1 MSLNISPLALKR
13 TPSNADP
20 RATARPLKKG
30 HLLIMNQRTSRVIVA
45 FAVLFLSLLASSC
58 AWLAAPPSTASL
70 TAQDRLPEACRSNCA
85 TPFGEWLGRA
95 PGKVPAYSN
104 CNADCVVFSPN
115 KLNGTFTGL
124 KWQCVEFARRWLLVE
139 HGAVFEDVKTAS
151 DLWSEVQALTRISDG
166 TQIPLD
172 NYLNGA
178 SEPPQA
184 GDLLIYAK
192 EYLDT
197 GHVAVVTEVE
207 LNNGSLELAEQNFLN
222 QKWPGDYARQVG
234 LVKRG
239 GRHWV
244 LDAYVLGW
252 KRMASSP
259 QR

>member
-1 MSLNISPLALKR
+1 MPTRGRPHDFSRRDTLLA
-13 TPSNADP
+13 
-20 RATARPLKKG
+20 
-30 HLLIMNQRTSRVIVA
+30 MNQRSSQVIVA
-45 FAVLFLSLLASSC
+45 FAILFLSLLTSSC
-58 AWLAAPPSTASL
+58 ARLAAPSNASL
-70 TAQDRLPEACRSNCA
+70 TALDRLPEACRSNCA

-104 CNADCVVFSPN
+104 CNAQCVVFNPN
-115 KLNGTFTGL
+115 KLNGTFTGI

-151 DLWSEVQALTRISDG
+151 DLWSEVQALTRISDR

-222 QKWPGDYARQVG
+222 QKWPGNYARQVG
-234 LVKRG
+234 LVQRG